1 MSGKTE
7 QPTARRLRKAREQGD
22 SAVSLPLAQ
31 AAGFAAALALL
42 PGAFAA
48 AAARLAERV
57 RWSIEGAGTPLPTG
71 QLVADVLVLSAP
83 VLLAAA
89 LTGAVASFVQTGG
102 VIAWSKVSPDLTR
115 ANPFTG
121 LQNLFSWQR
130 VASVVRA
137 LLTALVVGAVCIDLL
152 FDHAASLVGS
162 TGSIAT
168 GTSVALDL
176 AKRLAWIAALIGLGF
191 AAVDLLLTR
200 RAWIKRLMMT
210 RDEVRR
216 ELRETEGDP
225 EIKQARRQAHHAL
238 LMGATLN
245 AIRDASVLIVNP
257 THLATALRYSSNE
270 DDAPRIIAQG
280 EGELARR
287 MIDAARAYG
296 VPVVRDVPVARAL
309 QELEIGDQ
317 IPEAL
322 YEAVAEILREVWEE
336 AGSTGG

>member
-22 SAVSLPLAQ
+22 SAVSLPLSQ
-31 AAGFAAALALL
+31 AAAFAAALAIL
-42 PGAFAA
+42 PSAFVTAT
-48 AAARLAERV
+48 ARLGERL
-57 RWSIEGAGTPLPTG
+57 RWAIESRGAPLPAD
-71 QLVADVLVLSAP
+71 QVVLDVLVLGAP

-89 LTGAVASFVQTGG
+89 LTGALASFVQTGG
-102 VIAWSKVSPDLTR
+102 VIAWSKISPDLSR

-121 LQNLFSWQR
+121 IQSLFNWQR
-130 VASVVRA
+130 VGSVARA
-137 LLTALVVGAVCIDLL
+137 LLTALVLGAVCVDLL

-162 TGSIAT
+162 TGSVAAT
-168 GTSVALDL
+168 ASVALAL
-176 AKRLAWIAALIGLGF
+176 GERLAWLAAMVGLLF
-191 AAVDLLLTR
+191 AAVDLLLSR

-257 THLATALRYSSNE
+257 THLATALRYSSSE
-270 DDAPRIIAQG
+270 DDAPRVVAQG

-322 YEAVAEILREVWEE
+322 YEAVAEILREVWESGE
-336 AGSTGG
+336 EQA